1 MKPSELL
8 IQLGRP
14 VAYYP
19 NLVKYF
25 NSVNATVLF
34 CQLFYW
40 HDKAHSE
47 LGVYK
52 TTEEITEET
61 GLSYKE
67 QLNARK
73 QLKALGVLIE
83 NNKRLEHKIYYKV
96 DIDRVNEILGVNIEN
111 SPPSQREVREQPK
124 ESFGDTPNGDSLYTE
139 TTTKTTTENKKINKK
154 NSVTVSEM
162 INSLSGLS
170 EDVAVDYLKHRKDK
184 GATLSPRA
192 WAGICREVNIFTE
205 KTNLT
210 PDDALIEAIER
221 DWKGLKADWLI
232 KSLINPNGLSSQ
244 PDSGEQI
251 TDVNDPR
258 HWAYGIEDDPL

>member
-1 MKPSELL
+1 MRPTDLL
-8 IQLGRP
+8 RQLGRP
-14 VAYYP
+14 IAYYP
-19 NLVKYF
+19 NLVKF
-25 NSVNATVLF
+25 FSSVNATVLF

-96 DIDRVNEILGVNIEN
+96 DIDKVNEILGINIEN

-124 ESFGDTPNGDSLYTE
+124 ESFGETPNGDSLYTE
-139 TTTKTTTENKKINKK
+139 ITTKTTTENKKINKK
-154 NSVTVSEM
+154 SSVTVPDM

-205 KTNLT
+205 KTKLT

-232 KSLINPNGLSSQ
+232 KSLTIPNSQ
-244 PDSGEQI
+244 SNQHGSNEQI

-258 HWAYGIEDDPL
+258 HWAYGIEYDPL